1 MFLFYYNLINL
12 YKIQN
17 YEKLTLYFNDEIETV
32 MTLTNL
38 EKNLNFIKKLEL
50 TLILKIIED
59 SEKDN
64 NILLK

>member
-1 MFLFYYNLINL
+1 
-12 YKIQN
+12 
-17 YEKLTLYFNDEIETV
+17 